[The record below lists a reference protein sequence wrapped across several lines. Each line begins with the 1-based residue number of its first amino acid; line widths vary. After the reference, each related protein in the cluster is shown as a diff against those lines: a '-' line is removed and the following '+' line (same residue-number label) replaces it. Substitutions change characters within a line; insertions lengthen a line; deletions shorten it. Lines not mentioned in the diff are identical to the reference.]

1 MTLFEDVGSA
11 VDIVSARKHL
21 TDNQILDAISLS
33 QTLSASASINEAYDG
48 SPAMYFRATSSN
60 KAKLYTM
67 FDALTSRGP
76 AEALAVR
83 WPPLPSPLGTV
94 SPRPTLA
101 LTGALYRTNLA
112 LSAP

>member
-21 TDNQILDAISLS
+21 LDNQILEAISLS
-33 QTLSASASINEAYDG
+33 QAFSVSASINEAFDG

-60 KAKLYTM
+60 KAKLNTM

-76 AEALAVR
+76 AEAFAVC
-83 WPPLPSPLGTV
+83 WPPLPSP
-94 SPRPTLA
+94 PRH
-101 LTGALYRTNLA
+101 R
-112 LSAP
+112 